1 MALLFLVFMFWV
13 NVSLP
18 TLNIGSSHV
27 TVLAYYRTLA
37 NLTWHRLY
45 KNLHIEGL

>member
-1 MALLFLVFMFWV
+1 MAFLFLVFMFLV
-13 NVSLP
+13 NMSLP
-18 TLNIGSSHV
+18 MLNIGSPHV

-45 KNLHIEGL
+45 KNLHVEGL